1 MVVLEKERTV
11 LADTLGL
18 IWVRHG
24 NAIGGGVK
32 SILGFGVSIVE
43 VVAVDIARTA
53 AIGTMVGRINC

>member
-1 MVVLEKERTV
+1 VVVLKEERAV

-32 SILGFGVSIVE
+32 GVLGLSVPVIE

-53 AIGTMVGRINC
+53 AIGAVVGGINC